1 MRPLPYL
8 LLAFLLLGATLL
20 VFRVFVRRDYLGR
33 GRLTLFSTALEWLIF
48 FSWGWFTWCDLPRVF
63 PPPETGPVLETA
75 GLIGIVVGLT
85 ALFLTIAYLGF
96 LRSNG
101 LAPDVLRQTGPYRLT
116 RNPQVLACGVA
127 VVGYALLWP
136 SWHTLG
142 WVLLFAAMV
151 HIMILTEEE
160 HLLDVHGDAYAR
172 YRARVPRYLL
182 RTLA

>member
-1 MRPLPYL
+1 MRPIPYL
-8 LLAFLLLGATLL
+8 LLALLLLGATLV
-20 VFRVFVRRDYLGR
+20 VFRVFVRRDYLRR

-48 FSWGWFTWCDLPRVF
+48 FSWGWFTWCDWPRVF
-63 PPPETGPVLETA
+63 PPPETGPVLEVL
-75 GLIGIVVGLT
+75 GLVGIVVGLS
-85 ALFLTIAYLGF
+85 LLSLTIAHLGF

-116 RNPQVLACGVA
+116 RNPQTLACGVA

-142 WVLLFAAMV
+142 WVVLFAAMV
-151 HIMILTEEE
+151 HIMILTEEQ
-160 HLLDVHGDAYAR
+160 HLLDVHGDAYTR

-182 RTLA
+182 RTSA